1 MFIILNKNTN
11 VYKNLYIKVQSKILP
26 VQSKLAIIM
35 SKWSIQ
41 LTWIFFFFFFWD
53 EINRLV
59 VPIDV

>member
-1 MFIILNKNTN
+1 MFIILYKNTN

-26 VQSKLAIIM
+26 GQSKLAEIM
-35 SKWSIQ
+35 SKWSVQ
-41 LTWIFFFFFFWD
+41 PDFFFFFGD

>member
-26 VQSKLAIIM
+26 VQSKLAEIM
-35 SKWSIQ
+35 SKWSVQ
-41 LTWIFFFFFFWD
+41 PDFFVFCFFGD

>member
-26 VQSKLAIIM
+26 VQSKLAEIM
-35 SKWSIQ
+35 SKWSVQ
-41 LTWIFFFFFFWD
+41 PDFFFFFFFGD